1 VNPIEKGVMR
11 AWCAVYRA
19 SNGRLLG
26 KVPGSRGR
34 QPILLITT
42 TGRKSGK
49 RRTNP
54 IGYIE
59 DDGAYAVV
67 ASAGGQEKNPAW
79 FFNLRSNPD
88 VEIRVQ
94 ARTLRARADVAGADE
109 KARLWPRLTDVYP
122 KYDDYQTKTS
132 RQIPVVVLR
141 PQSS

>member
-11 AWCAVYRA
+11 IWCGVYGL

-26 KVPGSRGR
+26 NVPGSNGR

-49 RRTNP
+49 RRTTP

-67 ASAGGQEKNPAW
+67 ASAAGQDRNPAW
-79 FFNLRSNPD
+79 FHNLRSNPD
-88 VEIRVQ
+88 VEIRVKD
-94 ARTLRARADVAGADE
+94 RTLRARAQVADAE
-109 KARLWPRLTDVYP
+109 TKARLWPKLLEVYP
-122 KYDDYQTKTS
+122 KYDEYQAKTS

-141 PQSS
+141 ERE